1 MSENHE
7 NRYQLRAAAK
17 AFEWLRRSK
26 PAVAAREQEKMSEGV
41 ALPPNERDCG
51 TACSMQGTDRETL
64 NEWCKEHETTGKE
77 RRKRLFSCRETTV
90 SLIQENTVEVPKS
103 SESSKVPMQKLSL
116 QKFKRVICSF

>member
-26 PAVAAREQEKMSEGV
+26 PAVAAREQEKMSEGIS
-41 ALPPNERDCG
+41 LPPNERDCG

-64 NEWCKEHETTGKE
+64 MSGAKNTKPEKET
-77 RRKRLFSCRETTV
+77 RKRLFFRNGE
-90 SLIQENTVEVPKS
+90 
-103 SESSKVPMQKLSL
+103 
-116 QKFKRVICSF
+116 

>member
-26 PAVAAREQEKMSEGV
+26 PAVAAREQEKMSEGIS
-41 ALPPNERDCG
+41 LPPNERDCG

-64 NEWCKEHETTGKE
+64 NEWCNFLLSFEADAE
-77 RRKRLFSCRETTV
+77 RR
-90 SLIQENTVEVPKS
+90 Q
-103 SESSKVPMQKLSL
+103 
-116 QKFKRVICSF
+116 ICIC